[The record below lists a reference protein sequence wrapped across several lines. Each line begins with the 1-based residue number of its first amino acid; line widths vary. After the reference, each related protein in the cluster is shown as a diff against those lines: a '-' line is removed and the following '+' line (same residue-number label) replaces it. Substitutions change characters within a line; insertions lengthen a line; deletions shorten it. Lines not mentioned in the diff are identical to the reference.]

1 MGLWALA
8 IGLDFSTEKLLK
20 EVQALPPSWEDL
32 DQGDISL
39 VVLHFILLHLVTCL
53 VVFTFYRSACLD
65 RVRDYWKMLGI
76 FLLVFLVDWE
86 NEEDTRT
93 GLPKLAQDE
102 ATKIIGEAFMGN
114 RSLEE
119 TLAGLFQHIRKMKM
133 PISAL
138 EAKIKLMLKST
149 NLYNF
154 SSIVTY
160 AGPCICNL
168 LLAWHFGI
176 CSHDYFMIVF

>member
-1 MGLWALA
+1 MGLWTLA
-8 IGLDFSTEKLLK
+8 TGLGLSTEKLLK

-32 DQGDISL
+32 NQGDISL
-39 VVLHFILLHLVTCL
+39 VVFHFLLLHFVTCL
-53 VVFTFYRSACLD
+53 IVFAFYRSACLD
-65 RVRDYWKMLGI
+65 WGYWKVLAI
-76 FLLVFLVDWE
+76 LLLVFLVDWE
-86 NEEDTRT
+86 NEEDART
-93 GLPKLAQDE
+93 GLPKLAQDG
-102 ATKIIGEAFMGN
+102 ATEIITEAFMDN

-119 TLAGLFQHIRKMKM
+119 TLVGLFQHIRKMKT

-138 EAKIKLMLKST
+138 ETNIKLMLNST

-154 SSIVTY
+154 HSIIMY